1 MSVLSPFPDTKL
13 CESVSDAN
21 PGSLHALR
29 LGIPG
34 QFQSTYVD
42 FIRHLKKKK
51 KASVGN
57 NTFNDPGVSLT
68 FFSFRAK
75 NEHHHPHFSAQPR
88 TFQRQKR
95 HPKSAAHAI
104 HRRDVLRASPSHL
117 KASLTP
123 ASPLLPIRPSLRKER
138 PFTFLRPRPLP
149 AYTGRVS
156 CPSLLLSMLLTV
168 QGSPP
173 PSVVRSLILAFGLAS
188 WIPAA
193 LEF

>member
-1 MSVLSPFPDTKL
+1 MPVLSPFPDAKL

-21 PGSLHALR
+21 PGSLHALT

-34 QFQSTYVD
+34 QFQSMYID
-42 FIRHLKKKK
+42 FIRHLKK

-57 NTFNDPGVSLT
+57 NTFNDPGVSLI
-68 FFSFRAK
+68 RAK
-75 NEHHHPHFSAQPR
+75 NEHHHSHFSAQPG
-88 TFQRQKR
+88 TLQRQKR
-95 HPKSAAHAI
+95 HPKSVAHAI

-138 PFTFLRPRPLP
+138 PFTFLRPRPFP

-156 CPSLLLSMLLTV
+156 GPSLLLSMLLTV

-173 PSVVRSLILAFGLAS
+173 PSVVRSLILAFG
-188 WIPAA
+188 
-193 LEF
+193 